1 MVCPEGHHNAAG
13 ARSCATCG
21 RAVPVPRRQVVPGR
35 LTVELDDEAA
45 PSPPPPPAP
54 TPPRVQVEVPAHV
67 VEVPLSATSTG
78 ERWPLAPEWTA
89 PARSVPPPPAERARP
104 AEPAA
109 PASRGTGPVDA
120 RSTPLPSTP
129 PARPAAPASPPS
141 RSARPSAAPVDDDGG
156 PAAPG
161 HTPEPARP
169 AAPARASSDRP
180 AASPPA
186 SLSFNRPVT
195 SDAPLELEAVR
206 GVRGALT
213 WRAER
218 LGVATDAAGRG
229 LVLPRGEEVQARLSY
244 IGAAW
249 GGTGAP
255 AEPTGPEVDPRLG
268 PLFEGGGEVVVSDR
282 RLVGVSR
289 IGTDPAGEVGV
300 AAGRLVFWAL
310 PLVAVDE
317 VGLAGRT
324 GPNGRP
330 GRGLDVWSFGALPSL
345 LRLETLGWADRGGQ
359 HWSEPTRVALQAIVG
374 AACDRRL
381 GGIAPA
387 DRAGVFTVP
396 AATPAWDA
404 SSSFDITSELG

>member
-1 MVCPEGHHNAAG
+1 MPA
-13 ARSCATCG
+13 G
-21 RAVPVPRRQVVPGR
+21 RA
-35 LTVELDDEAA
+35 EAA
-45 PSPPPPPAP
+45 P
-54 TPPRVQVEVPAHV
+54 VP
-67 VEVPLSATSTG
+67 
-78 ERWPLAPEWTA
+78 
-89 PARSVPPPPAERARP
+89 
-104 AEPAA
+104 
-109 PASRGTGPVDA
+109 
-120 RSTPLPSTP
+120 
-129 PARPAAPASPPS
+129 
-141 RSARPSAAPVDDDGG
+141 
-156 PAAPG
+156 
-161 HTPEPARP
+161 
-169 AAPARASSDRP
+169 
-180 AASPPA
+180 SPPA

-195 SDAPLELEAVR
+195 SDAPLDLEAVR

-218 LGVATDAAGRG
+218 LGLATDAAGRG

-244 IGAAW
+244 VGAAW

-255 AEPTGPEVDPRLG
+255 DEATGPEVDPRLG

-289 IGTDPAGEVGV
+289 IGTDRGGEVGV

-310 PLVAVDE
+310 PLVGVDE

-330 GRGLDVWSFGALPSL
+330 GRGLDVWSFGAVPSL

-396 AATPAWDA
+396 ATAPSWDA